1 VKIVGFITTAA
12 TMAVAVF
19 AAVVV
24 VRSMPD
30 IRRYLKI
37 RTM

>member
-1 VKIVGFITTAA
+1 MKTLGVITTAL
-12 TMAVAVF
+12 TTAVAVF

-37 RTM
+37 RSM

>member
-1 VKIVGFITTAA
+1 MKIVGVITTVV
-12 TMAVAVF
+12 TMAAAVF

>member
-1 VKIVGFITTAA
+1 VKIVGFVTTAV
-12 TMAVAVF
+12 TTAVALF
-19 AAVVV
+19 LAVVV

>member
-1 VKIVGFITTAA
+1 MKILGVLTTAVTTAA
-12 TMAVAVF
+12 AVF

-37 RTM
+37 RSM

>member
-1 VKIVGFITTAA
+1 MKIIGVITTVVTTAA
-12 TMAVAVF
+12 AVF

>member
-1 VKIVGFITTAA
+1 MKIVGVVTTAV
-12 TMAVAVF
+12 TTAVAVF

-30 IRRYLKI
+30 IRRYLTI